1 MEKLIL
7 KWEKRSIEENVKEL
21 RASKI
26 VPAVVYWHK
35 QEPIKLKM
43 NNSDFLRTYRVAWE
57 NHVITLELDGKK
69 IDVLVHEVQRAPVS
83 GDFLHIDF
91 YAITKWEKVH
101 THIPLVFVWT
111 SKAVSEW
118 AILEE
123 LIKELEVKCLPTDLV
138 DNFEVDLS
146 LLENIWDNI
155 KVSDLKV
162 SSKIEILNHSE
173 DVIAVASKAR
183 VEKEEETT
191 TVEATTEEAKA

>member
-7 KWEKRSIEENVKEL
+7 KWETRKIEESLKEL

-43 NNSDFLRTYRVAWE
+43 NNSDFLRTFRVAWE
-57 NHVITLELDGKK
+57 NHIISLEVEGKK

-83 GDFLHIDF
+83 GDFLHVDF
-91 YAITKWEKVH
+91 YAITKGEKVH
-101 THIPLVFVWT
+101 THIPLVFVWS
-111 SKAVSEW
+111 SKASSEW
-118 AILEE
+118 AIIEE

-146 LLENIWDNI
+146 KLENVWDNI
-155 KVSDLKV
+155 KVADIKV
-162 SSKIEILNHSE
+162 SSKIEVLNHAD
-173 DVIAVASKAR
+173 DVVVVASKAK
-183 VEKEEETT
+183 VEKIEEST
-191 TVEATTEEAKA
+191 EATPEEAKAE